1 MIRTHQESARHQVAQ
16 RSIAAEAAGT
26 LQPPHPMDA
35 SPLLAA
41 QRRRL
46 EGAFGLAPVQRR
58 IYPHG
63 NGEGAVLSNEAQRWN
78 AYIVLFETQNGL
90 RALPNAV
97 AIQAHIDASEGD
109 WAGWNFNERVT
120 AYTRLKYLIRD
131 GIETFRIANAHVAI
145 QALGWD
151 DLVGHLQGIAGNGA
165 FVAVAVQNNVA
176 LGGGHGNGTR
186 WHATIARN
194 DAAIVNGSI
203 PNGAHGRN
211 AGALNGARGNVR
223 TVSDSHNAEV
233 DVAIDSI
240 NVP

>member
-1 MIRTHQESARHQVAQ
+1 MIRSHQESTRTQVPQ

-26 LQPPHPMDA
+26 RQPPHPVDS

-46 EGAFGLAPVQRR
+46 EGAFGTAPVQRR

-63 NGEGAVLSNEAQRWN
+63 NGEGAVLSNEAKSWN
-78 AYIVLFETQNGL
+78 AYIALFETQNGL
-90 RALPNAV
+90 RALPNAA
-97 AIQAHIDASEGD
+97 AIQLYIQNSEAD
-109 WAGWNFNERVT
+109 WADWDFNQRVT
-120 AYTRLKYLIRD
+120 AYTNLKYMIRD
-131 GIETFRIANAHVAI
+131 GIETFRIANAHLAI

-176 LGGGHGNGTR
+176 LGGGHGNGTL
-186 WHATIARN
+186 WAATIARN
-194 DAAIVNGSI
+194 GAAIVNGSI

-211 AGALNGARGNVR
+211 AGALNGARGDVR
-223 TVSDSHNAEV
+223 TVSDTHNDEV